1 MENLDIIVVGQQGWD
16 TKIGSNCKDIA
27 VEFSANNR
35 VLYVNPSLD
44 RITKWRN
51 GKNKEVIEKLDV
63 ISGRKNGLEKVNE
76 KLYVLNCDCL
86 LESINFLPPGQIYN
100 YLNRLNNERLF
111 KAIKKVTDS
120 LSFKND
126 VLFNDSDMFRSFFL
140 KHLLKPKLSIYYS
153 RDNMLATDYYKK
165 HGAYMEPK
173 IIAQSDLCF
182 ANSAYLERYCQ
193 KYNPNSY
200 NVGQGCDFTAFDG
213 FVPGSGQKKLAHIAH
228 PRIGYVGVLTAARL
242 DISLIANIA
251 VSKPEWNVVL
261 VGPEDTSFQDS
272 DLHQLP
278 NVHFLGAKP
287 VTELPGFIDEFD
299 ICINPQLVNALTIG
313 NYPRKI
319 DEYLAFGKPTIATK
333 TDAMEPFCDYV
344 LLANDAEGY
353 CNGIAELL
361 KEEDSV
367 LMDKRKAFARSH
379 TWKNSVGMMYQF
391 MKKVNPVT
399 L

>member
-1 MENLDIIVVGQQGWD
+1 MENLDIIIVGQQGWD

-27 VEFSANNR
+27 VQFSAANR

-51 GKNKEVIEKLDV
+51 GKDKEVIEKLDV
-63 ISGRKNGLEKVNE
+63 IAGKKNGLEKINDN
-76 KLYVLNCDCL
+76 LYVLNCDCL

-100 YLNRLNNERLF
+100 YLNRLNNKRLF

-140 KHLLKPKLSIYYS
+140 KTLLKPKLSIYYS

-182 ANSAYLERYCQ
+182 ANSAYLASYCQ

-200 NVGQGCDFTAFDG
+200 NVGQGCDFTAFDE
-213 FVPGSGQKKLAHIAH
+213 FVPGREEKKLAHIAY

-251 VSKPEWNVVL
+251 NAKPDWNIVL
-261 VGPEDTSFQDS
+261 VGPEDTSFQQS
-272 DLHQLP
+272 TLHQLP
-278 NVHFLGAKP
+278 NVHFLGARP

-333 TDAMEPFCDYV
+333 TDAMEPFRDHV
-344 LLANDAEGY
+344 LLANDAKGY
-353 CNGIAELL
+353 CDGIEKLL
-361 KEEDSV
+361 NEKDPV
-367 LMDKRKAFARSH
+367 LIDERKAFARSH
-379 TWKNSVGMMYQF
+379 TWKNSVGMMYGYIN
-391 MKKVNPVT
+391 KVNPVGT
-399 L
+399 